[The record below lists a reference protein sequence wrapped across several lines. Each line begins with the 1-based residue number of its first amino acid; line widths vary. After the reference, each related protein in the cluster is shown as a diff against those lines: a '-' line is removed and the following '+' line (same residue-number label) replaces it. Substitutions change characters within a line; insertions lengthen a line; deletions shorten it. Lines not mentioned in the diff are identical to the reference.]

1 MLVVIGRFKMH
12 QCFLCFTAQTAF
24 IAVISTS
31 SFVTV
36 VITSSFVAVEPLV
49 TLDQV

>member
-1 MLVVIGRFKMH
+1 MLVVIDRLKMH
-12 QCFLCFTAQTAF
+12 QGFLCFTAQTAF

-36 VITSSFVAVEPLV
+36 VETSSFVAVEPLV
-49 TLDQV
+49 T